1 MRDYGGPGKS
11 RLNEGNDKSSQL
23 AVFVGEKTCFSGY
36 SNRQTRANQYT
47 GKMLARTQQYRA
59 TEKSLCHYIML
70 QVCWKE
76 LSMDVGQQLLDPCFM
91 VLVRDKCGLHQ
102 SEDIIG
108 VPEIL
113 GS

>member
-1 MRDYGGPGKS
+1 MGLANHVLMKGTI
-11 RLNEGNDKSSQL
+11 KSSQL
-23 AVFVGEKTCFSGY
+23 AVFVGEKIGFSGY
-36 SNRQTRANQYT
+36 SNSQTRANQYT
-47 GKMLARTQQYRA
+47 GKMLAWTQQYRA

-91 VLVRDKCGLHQ
+91 VLGRDKCGLHQ
-102 SEDIIG
+102 SEDIIE
-108 VPEIL
+108 VPETL

>member
-1 MRDYGGPGKS
+1 MRDYGGAGKS
-11 RLNEGNDKSSQL
+11 RLNKGNDKSSQL
-23 AVFVGEKTCFSGY
+23 AVFVGEKTGFSGY
-36 SNRQTRANQYT
+36 SNRQTGAHLYT

-59 TEKSLCHYIML
+59 TEKSLRHYITL

-76 LSMDVGQQLLDPCFM
+76 LSMDVGRQLLDSCFM
-91 VLVRDKCGLHQ
+91 VLVRDGCGLHQ
-102 SEDIIG
+102 REDIIR